1 MNRALKAKP
10 SSKTVPSAQKRLRT
24 SVKGSA
30 DVSDVV
36 PLFEFSN
43 VVNSSVDL
51 KFILGTVLLTVM
63 GKMLVS
69 KGMVLL
75 KREPGEFEVVN
86 AKGVDPLTIGKKI
99 EIDRPIRSVEHADRV
114 RATQPWMSFFR
125 EHSQK
130 LLVPIL
136 AQKRIIGLLTLGDR
150 LGGKKYTKTE
160 HQLINSL
167 VNLSAAAIEKAL
179 MIKQLR
185 DVNRSLD
192 RKYQELNT
200 LFDLSKEFNII
211 LDAEKVIRL
220 LTFSLM
226 GQIGVNR
233 YAFCLEDGGKLRFAA
248 SKLDTEVRSTEVL
261 RSLCALKGA
270 DLVENLAK
278 QKRFFIVAE
287 FLAQIGIVAV
297 VPMQIQNQVKGAV
310 LLGEKLRGADYT
322 KGDLEFLYSLAN
334 LAIISI
340 ENARLFRE
348 AIEKQKM
355 EDELAIAREIQQGLL
370 PTTLPK
376 IPGFEVAAINI
387 TSKQVGGDYYDV
399 LPIHFD
405 EYILVIGDVSG
416 KGTPAA
422 LLMANVQAALRAFAP
437 MGMSLPVATARINDL
452 TCSNTGQDKFITFFW
467 GSLNSVTKEFRYVN
481 AGHNPPFLL
490 RADGTIERLELGGII
505 LGLMKTLTP
514 YQEGSVTL
522 GQGDVVFM
530 FTDGVSEAMDS
541 QEVDFTEER
550 LEEVLKTVRTK
561 TPSEIIH
568 AVQAALETH
577 TQGTP
582 QSDDITVLVIK
593 AL

>member
-1 MNRALKAKP
+1 M
-10 SSKTVPSAQKRLRT
+10 
-24 SVKGSA
+24 
-30 DVSDVV
+30 
-36 PLFEFSN
+36 
-43 VVNSSVDL
+43 
-51 KFILGTVLLTVM
+51 
-63 GKMLVS
+63 
-69 KGMVLL
+69 
-75 KREPGEFEVVN
+75 
-86 AKGVDPLTIGKKI
+86 
-99 EIDRPIRSVEHADRV
+99 
-114 RATQPWMSFFR
+114 
-125 EHSQK
+125 
-130 LLVPIL
+130 
-136 AQKRIIGLLTLGDR
+136 
-150 LGGKKYTKTE
+150 
-160 HQLINSL
+160 
-167 VNLSAAAIEKAL
+167 NLSAAAIEKAL

-422 LLMANVQAALRAFAP
+422 MLMANVQAALRAFAP

>member
-1 MNRALKAKP
+1 VNGR
-10 SSKTVPSAQKRLRT
+10 
-24 SVKGSA
+24 A

-75 KREPGEFEVVN
+75 KRDPGEFEVVN
-86 AKGVDPLTIGKKI
+86 AKGVDQQTIGKTL
-99 EIDRPIRSVEHADRV
+99 EIDRPMRNVELADRV
-114 RATQPWMSFFR
+114 KATKPWMTFFR
-125 EHSQK
+125 DHRQK
-130 LLVPIL
+130 LLIPIL
-136 AQKRIIGLLTLGDR
+136 AQKRVIGLLTLGER
-150 LGGKKYTKTE
+150 LGGKRYSKTE
-160 HQLINSL
+160 LQLINSL
-167 VNLSAAAIEKAL
+167 VNLSAAAIEKAV
-179 MIKQLR
+179 MIKQLKE
-185 DVNRSLD
+185 VNRSLD

-200 LFDLSKEFNII
+200 LFDLSKEFNVI
-211 LDAEKVIRL
+211 LDADKVIRL

-233 YAFCLEDGGKLRFAA
+233 YAFCLDDGGKLRLAA
-248 SKLDTEVRSTEVL
+248 SKLDTDVRSTEIL

-278 QKRFFIVAE
+278 QKKFSLVAE

-340 ENARLFRE
+340 ENARLFRD
-348 AIEKQKM
+348 AIEKQRM

-370 PTTLPK
+370 PSILPK
-376 IPGFEVAAINI
+376 IPGFEIAAINI

-399 LPIHFD
+399 VPIHFD
-405 EYILVIGDVSG
+405 EYILAIGDVSG

-437 MGMSLPVATARINDL
+437 MGLSLPAATARINDL
-452 TCSNTGQDKFITFFW
+452 TCANTGNDKFITFFW
-467 GSLNSVTKEFRYVN
+467 GSLKSGSREFRYVN
-481 AGHNPPFLL
+481 AGHNPPYLL
-490 RADGTIERLELGGII
+490 RADGKIERLELGGII
-505 LGLMKTLTP
+505 LGLMKTLNP

-522 GQGDVVFM
+522 GSGDIVVM
-530 FTDGVSEAMDS
+530 FTDGVSEAMNA

-550 LEEVLKTVRTK
+550 LEEVLKTVRSK
-561 TPSEIIH
+561 SPSEIIRSI
-568 AVQAALETH
+568 QAALEEH

-582 QSDDITVLVIK
+582 QSDDITMLVFK

>member
-1 MNRALKAKP
+1 M
-10 SSKTVPSAQKRLRT
+10 
-24 SVKGSA
+24 
-30 DVSDVV
+30 

>member
-1 MNRALKAKP
+1 MNRARKAKP
-10 SSKTVPSAQKRLRT
+10 SQKTVTTAQQRLRS
-24 SVKGSA
+24 SVRGSA
-30 DVSDVV
+30 AASDVV

-75 KREPGEFEVVN
+75 KRDPGEFEVVN
-86 AKGVDPLTIGKKI
+86 AKGVDPKTIGQKI
-99 EIDRPIRSVEHADRV
+99 EIDRPIRSVEHADRA

-125 EHSQK
+125 EHNQK

-136 AQKRIIGLLTLGDR
+136 AQKRVIGLLTLGER
-150 LGGKKYTKTE
+150 LGGKKYTKSE

-167 VNLSAAAIEKAL
+167 VNLSAAAIEKAV
-179 MIKQLR
+179 MIRQLR

-200 LFDLSKEFNII
+200 LFDLSKEFNVI
-211 LDAEKVIRL
+211 LDADKVIRL

-233 YAFCLEDGGKLRFAA
+233 YAFCLDEGGKLRIAA
-248 SKLDTEVRSTEVL
+248 SKLDMEVRSPEIL
-261 RSLCALKGA
+261 RQLCALKGA
-270 DLVENLAK
+270 DLVENLGK
-278 QKRFFIVAE
+278 QKKFTLVAE

-297 VPMQIQNQVKGAV
+297 VPMQLQNQVKGAV
-310 LLGEKLRGADYT
+310 LLGEKMRGADYT

-355 EDELAIAREIQQGLL
+355 EDELALAREIQQGLL
-370 PTTLPK
+370 PTTLPR
-376 IPGFEVAAINI
+376 IAGFEIAAINI

-405 EYILVIGDVSG
+405 EYILAIGDVSG

-437 MGMSLPVATARINDL
+437 MGLSLPAATARINDL
-452 TCSNTGQDKFITFFW
+452 TCSNTGHDKFITFFW
-467 GSLNSVTKEFRYVN
+467 GSLNSATRVFRYVN
-481 AGHNPPFLL
+481 AGHNLPYLL
-490 RADGTIERLELGGII
+490 RAQGKIERLDVGGII

-522 GQGDVVFM
+522 ESGDVVVM
-530 FTDGVSEAMDS
+530 FTDGVSEAMNS
-541 QEVDFTEER
+541 EEVDFTEER
-550 LEEVLKTVRTK
+550 LQEVLKTVRTK

-568 AVQAALETH
+568 AIQAALEAH

-582 QSDDITVLVIK
+582 QSDDITMLIIK